1 MSGGIFRQKLY
12 LKMGRTEKKI
22 DGDVSTVQEIVGLID
37 FAPRADLKL
46 RLRMATYSVVR
57 AETLGRRLGR

>member
-22 DGDVSTVQEIVGLID
+22 DGDASAVLAIVGQID

-46 RLRMATYSVVR
+46 RLRIATYSVM
-57 AETLGRRLGR
+57 RRSLSFF